1 MAGRWAAG
9 SLPAVLTALA
19 RKVPHPNA
27 VRLALEAQREAR
39 QAPAPVAVQLSEKVR
54 LRDTVIHAQ
63 PLASYDQLSG
73 TPAASQDSVPDGE
86 VATPLSTITLPP
98 AKRTQTPPSTKS
110 QPKAKRSERDESKK

>member
-1 MAGRWAAG
+1 MARYFLILCLLFA
-9 SLPAVLTALA
+9 LPSCLFTKKITLKSA
-19 RKVPHPNA
+19 NS
-27 VRLALEAQREAR
+27 
-39 QAPAPVAVQLSEKVR
+39 VQLSEKAR

-86 VATPLSTITLPP
+86 VVTPLSTITLPP